1 MSYAHTVTRPATDLR
16 VDRAVSPHEV
26 HLNWGKVVTVVLTR
40 AELEQAREAI
50 QAEIDAHMAASPAFA
65 RAV

>member
-1 MSYAHTVTRPATDLR
+1 MAYAHTVARPAADLR

-40 AELEQAREAI
+40 AELEQALAAI
-50 QAEIDAHMAASPAFA
+50 QAEIDAHMAAHPVIA
-65 RAV
+65 RSA